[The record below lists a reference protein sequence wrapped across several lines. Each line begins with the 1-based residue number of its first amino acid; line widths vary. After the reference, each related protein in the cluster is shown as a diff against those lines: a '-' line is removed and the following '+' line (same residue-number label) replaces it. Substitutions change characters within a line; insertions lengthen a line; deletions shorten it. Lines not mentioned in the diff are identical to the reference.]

1 MAYQVYGLKKS
12 FLFEIT
18 NCDIKFQDLPGF
30 QNLEGLLKLPLRS
43 QFATLEKLFISKQ
56 INMPKSSLQI
66 VNVSEENILEKIY
79 LIRGQKVMLDRDLAE
94 MYGVEVRVLNQAV
107 KRNAT
112 RFPEDFMFQINR
124 DEFQNLKSQI
134 VISSWGGSRTLPYA
148 FTEQGVAMLSSVL
161 NSETAVQVNIQIIR
175 LFTKMKQMILDNKDL
190 WMKIEKI
197 EQHLI
202 KNDEEIKT
210 VFAYLKKL
218 LVQEN
223 KPRNSIGFRTSDKK

>member
-1 MAYQVYGLKKS
+1 
-12 FLFEIT
+12 
-18 NCDIKFQDLPGF
+18 
-30 QNLEGLLKLPLRS
+30 
-43 QFATLEKLFISKQ
+43 
-56 INMPKSSLQI
+56 MPKSNLPI
-66 VNVSEENILEKIY
+66 AMVSEENILEKIY

-124 DEFQNLKSQI
+124 DEFQNLKSQF

-161 NSETAVQVNIQIIR
+161 NSETAIQVNIQIIR
-175 LFTKMKQMILDNKDL
+175 LFTKMKQLILDNKDL

-197 EQHLI
+197 EQHLV

-210 VFAYLKKL
+210 IFAYLKKL
-218 LVQEN
+218 LVPEN
-223 KPRNSIGFRTSDKK
+223 KPRNPIGFRTSGKTK